1 VAEYWIA
8 TRPRGAPEPTAEI
21 RTFIFAS
28 RQAADAAQRRRRL
41 ARASIYTLLAG
52 IILGLVGWINQEYLK
67 QQWHWYTAVRPY
79 AKAQVW
85 PHVLTAAQ
93 ERALT
98 PRDSFKECA
107 QDCPEMIVAPAGSFT
122 MGSLPTD
129 KDRSQSEP
137 PPHRVTI
144 SRPFA
149 VSKFAL
155 TFADWDACV
164 LGGGC
169 NGYKPND
176 FGFGRGRQPVIA
188 VTWDDAQQYV
198 RWLAAVTGKPYR
210 LLSETEY
217 EYATRAGTS
226 TAYPWGDDIKVNGT
240 AMANCNACGSKWDG
254 RETAPVGSFAPNA
267 FGLYDMVGNV
277 LEWVEDCAH
286 ESFEGAPIDGSAW
299 VTDGDCSRHVARGG
313 CYAFP
318 PSSIRSAYRLRTPSA
333 VRFNA
338 LGLRVGRTLLAP

>member
-1 VAEYWIA
+1 
-8 TRPRGAPEPTAEI
+8 
-21 RTFIFAS
+21 
-28 RQAADAAQRRRRL
+28 
-41 ARASIYTLLAG
+41 
-52 IILGLVGWINQEYLK
+52 
-67 QQWHWYTAVRPY
+67 
-79 AKAQVW
+79 
-85 PHVLTAAQ
+85 
-93 ERALT
+93 
-98 PRDSFKECA
+98 
-107 QDCPEMIVAPAGSFT
+107 
-122 MGSLPTD
+122 
-129 KDRSQSEP
+129 
-137 PPHRVTI
+137 
-144 SRPFA
+144 
-149 VSKFAL
+149 
-155 TFADWDACV
+155 
-164 LGGGC
+164 
-169 NGYKPND
+169 
-176 FGFGRGRQPVIA
+176 
-188 VTWDDAQQYV
+188 V